1 MRKLT
6 DFIRAIRPSEISK
19 SLGRPI
25 GNSSRDKA
33 TMIQKAEEIEQVATS
48 LGFRVVVLEGK
59 ASELVIPVISEE
71 DAKYYSERAW
81 DIIKD
86 GGFEYITTNP
96 FLHQMRDFVQREYA
110 LGNEVDLVVEKGKI
124 ILRTRTKKID

>member
-1 MRKLT
+1 MKKLS
-6 DFIRAIRPSEISK
+6 DFINGIRPSEISK
-19 SLGRPI
+19 ALDRSI

-33 TMIQKAEEIEQVATS
+33 TMIQRSIEIEEVAS
-48 LGFRVVVLEGK
+48 LLGFRVVVLEGK

-71 DAKYYSERAW
+71 DAKYYGERAW
-81 DIIKD
+81 DIIKM

-124 ILRTRTKKID
+124 ILRTRF